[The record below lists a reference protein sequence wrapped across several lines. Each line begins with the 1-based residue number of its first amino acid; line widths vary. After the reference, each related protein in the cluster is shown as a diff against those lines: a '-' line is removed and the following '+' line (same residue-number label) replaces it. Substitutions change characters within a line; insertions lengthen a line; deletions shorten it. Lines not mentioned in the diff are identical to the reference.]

1 MNYMISSSEIKK
13 HLEIPIPQIEITKIN
28 INKLFFLFLIN

>member
-1 MNYMISSSEIKK
+1 MNYMISYSEIKK

-28 INKLFFLFLIN
+28 TNKKRIFFFN